1 MAGVASGA
9 AAHDTFPKLLLRNA
23 KTFATRPAMREKDL
37 GIWQTWTWAD
47 VLEEVRA
54 LSIGLHELGLKRGD
68 RLAIVGDNRPRLYF
82 SMCAAQALGAIPVP
96 VYQDSV
102 AEEMGYVLEHAG
114 VTFAMV
120 ENQEQVDKLLEIRE
134 SYKGISNI
142 IYDDERG
149 LQYYNAKGL
158 QSYVSVQELG
168 RAVMARDG
176 SAQQAWLDEIAKGN
190 GEDTSIMLYTSGTTG
205 RPKGVVLSQNACM
218 WAARTA
224 NRFDNLTEREETIA
238 YLPMAWVGDHVF
250 SYAQSY
256 ESGYCVNCPESP
268 DTVIADRR
276 EIGTTY
282 AFAPPRIYE
291 NLITHTMVNMEDAG
305 PLKKKMFHY
314 FMDHARKVGGDIL
327 DGKPVGILDK
337 LKYWLGEFLVYG
349 PLKNRYGL
357 SKVRVAY
364 TAGEAIGPEIF
375 RYYRALGINL
385 KQLYGQTEAAFTS
398 PDSPMV
404 KSRPRPWGRR
414 WVTWKSRSPRTVK
427 CCTARLACSPSIT
440 RMPRPPGKPR
450 PRMAGFIRAMPV
462 SSTRTD
468 I

>member
-54 LSIGLHELGLKRGD
+54 LSVGLHELGLKRGD

-120 ENQEQVDKLLEIRE
+120 ENQEQVDKLLGIPRE
-134 SYKGISNI
+134 LQGHLEASSMTMRAGCE
-142 IYDDERG
+142 YDH
-149 LQYYNAKGL
+149 AKGL

-238 YLPMAWVGDHVF
+238 YLPLAWVGDFIF
-250 SYAQSY
+250 SYAT
-256 ESGYCVNCPESP
+256 VLRRRLLRLCPESEE
-268 DTVIADRR
+268 TVMPISAKSGRPTTSRR
-276 EIGTTY
+276 
-282 AFAPPRIYE
+282 
-291 NLITHTMVNMEDAG
+291 
-305 PLKKKMFHY
+305 
-314 FMDHARKVGGDIL
+314 
-327 DGKPVGILDK
+327 
-337 LKYWLGEFLVYG
+337 
-349 PLKNRYGL
+349 
-357 SKVRVAY
+357 
-364 TAGEAIGPEIF
+364 
-375 RYYRALGINL
+375 RA
-385 KQLYGQTEAAFTS
+385 S
-398 PDSPMV
+398 
-404 KSRPRPWGRR
+404 SR
-414 WVTWKSRSPRTVK
+414 T
-427 CCTARLACSPSIT
+427 C
-440 RMPRPPGKPR
+440 
-450 PRMAGFIRAMPV
+450 
-462 SSTRTD
+462 
-468 I
+468 